1 VNCHECH
8 ERLAEYALGLLPTD
22 EAQDVRAHLAHGC
35 DDCQQ
40 ELAALNGAVSIL
52 GDDLPPVDPPAAVWT
67 TIEQRIASQQVRPIQ
82 LASTVQRPAAARVL
96 RSLVPYLAASLAGIV
111 VGGSLVRWDPKAD
124 THTPLAAKIS
134 EAQGVFG
141 APRAQLARLGSLHA
155 GAGGAALLSCDAVAG
170 ELHFVA
176 TGWPAPAADKQYWL
190 WVQDA
195 AGERRGR
202 IPLEVS
208 TAGGVSLVAPLP
220 PAGYDL
226 TTTVVT
232 EESLPVSKEPAGE
245 VRFSVIKS
253 SE

>member
-1 VNCHECH
+1 M
-8 ERLAEYALGLLPTD
+8 
-22 EAQDVRAHLAHGC
+22 
-35 DDCQQ
+35 
-40 ELAALNGAVSIL
+40 
-52 GDDLPPVDPPAAVWT
+52 
-67 TIEQRIASQQVRPIQ
+67 
-82 LASTVQRPAAARVL
+82 
-96 RSLVPYLAASLAGIV
+96 
-111 VGGSLVRWDPKAD
+111 RWDPKAD
-124 THTPLAAKIS
+124 TRTPLAAKIS

-141 APRAQLARLGSLHA
+141 DHRAQLARLGSAHA
-155 GAGGAALLSCDAVAG
+155 GAGEAALLSCDTVAG

-176 TGWPAPAADKQYWL
+176 TGWPAPADGKQYWL

-195 AGERRGR
+195 AGERSVR

-208 TAGGVSLVAPLP
+208 AEGGVSLVAPLP

-232 EESLPVSKEPAGE
+232 EESLPVGKEPAGE